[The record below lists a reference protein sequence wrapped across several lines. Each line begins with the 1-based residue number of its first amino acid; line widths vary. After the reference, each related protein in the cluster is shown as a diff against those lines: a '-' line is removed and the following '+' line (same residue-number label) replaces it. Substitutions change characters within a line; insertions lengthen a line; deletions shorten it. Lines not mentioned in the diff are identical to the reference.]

1 MAAQNLCG
9 LRVQRREPE
18 TGLKASSV
26 RQRERIAAK
35 LQLQSPFPG
44 GISVPRIRYSLE
56 LLEPLHAQLS
66 RRQLDVGRYRIGR
79 GARCEVRVEVG
90 GVSREHSEIEVLESG
105 GAVVRDLRSTNGTRI
120 DGRPIEEIALAG
132 DFVLDLG
139 AVRLRFREHADALSE
154 LAFETGLD
162 MASAPGGTT
171 TRGGEEG
178 TQHRSLAG
186 SLRDALW
193 SALPAARQAL
203 PDALSRVLAAWLVPL
218 EASALRLRD
227 GDGPV
232 VAAAGDQNVTF
243 QGVATSE
250 RWHLEADAA
259 TAARMPLEGLASHLL
274 AWLPAA
280 ASSSERR
287 TLSACAFPG
296 VETTHL
302 GLRRQMQALQRVAQS
317 RVSVLLLGET
327 GVGKDV
333 FARWLHACSPRADG
347 PFVAI
352 NCAALPRDLLEAE
365 LFGIEKGAATGVE
378 ARPGVF
384 ERASGGSLFLDE
396 LGDMPPE
403 TQVRLLRALEEGR
416 IHRVGGKRLVEV
428 DVRLIG
434 ATHCDLAEAI
444 AEKRFRLDLYH
455 RLAGFEATIP
465 ALRERREDIAPL
477 AIHFFTRALA
487 ENGLASPGITA
498 AALRALDQWAWP
510 GNVRELRQAVE
521 SATATLQSGEALDR
535 VHLPSRIAGQALAAA
550 PVEGSGEAQTL
561 AGAVAQAE
569 KMALQAALAAT
580 EGSPE
585 QSWQRLG
592 IGKTTFYK
600 KLKEHGLA

>member
-1 MAAQNLCG
+1 M
-9 LRVQRREPE
+9 
-18 TGLKASSV
+18 
-26 RQRERIAAK
+26 
-35 LQLQSPFPG
+35 
-44 GISVPRIRYSLE
+44 PRIRYSLE
-56 LLEPLHAQLS
+56 LLEPLDAPLS

-79 GARCEVRVEVG
+79 GARCEVRIEVG
-90 GVSREHSEIEVLESG
+90 GVSREHSEVEVLESG
-105 GAVVRDLRSTNGTRI
+105 GAVVRDLRSTNGTRV
-120 DGRPIEEIALAG
+120 DGRPIEAVALAG

-154 LAFETGLD
+154 LAFETGLEV
-162 MASAPGGTT
+162 ASVAGGTPA
-171 TRGGEEG
+171 RGGEEG

-193 SALPAARQAL
+193 SALPAARPAL
-203 PDALSRVLAAWLVPL
+203 PEALSRVLAAWLVPL

-227 GDGPV
+227 GEGLV
-232 VAAAGDQNVTF
+232 VAAAGDQNVVF
-243 QGVATSE
+243 QDVATHQ
-250 RWHLEADAA
+250 RWRLEADAA
-259 TAARMPLEGLASHLL
+259 TTARVPLADLASHLL
-274 AWLPAA
+274 VWLPAE

-287 TLSACAFPG
+287 LLPACAFPG

-302 GLRRQMQALQRVAQS
+302 GLRRQMQALKRVALS

-396 LGDMPPE
+396 LGDMPLE

-465 ALRERREDIAPL
+465 ALRQRREDIAPL

-498 AALRALDQWAWP
+498 AALRALDQWDWP

-535 VHLPSRIAGQALAAA
+535 VHLPSRIAGQVLSAV

-561 AGAVAQAE
+561 AEAVAKAE
-569 KMALQAALAAT
+569 KMALQVALAAT

-600 KLKEHGLA
+600 KLKEHGLV

>member
-1 MAAQNLCG
+1 M
-9 LRVQRREPE
+9 
-18 TGLKASSV
+18 
-26 RQRERIAAK
+26 
-35 LQLQSPFPG
+35 
-44 GISVPRIRYSLE
+44 PRIRYSLE
-56 LLEPLHAQLS
+56 LLEPLDAPLS

-79 GARCEVRVEVG
+79 GARCEVRIEVG
-90 GVSREHSEIEVLESG
+90 GVSREHSEVEVLESG
-105 GAVVRDLRSTNGTRI
+105 GAVVRDLRSTNGTRV
-120 DGRPIEEIALAG
+120 DGRPIEAVALAG

-154 LAFETGLD
+154 LAFETGLEV
-162 MASAPGGTT
+162 ASVAGGTPA
-171 TRGGEEG
+171 RGGEEG

-193 SALPAARQAL
+193 SALPAARPAL
-203 PDALSRVLAAWLVPL
+203 PEALSRVLAAWLVPL

-227 GDGPV
+227 GEGLV
-232 VAAAGDQNVTF
+232 VAAAGDQNVVF
-243 QGVATSE
+243 QDVATHQ
-250 RWHLEADAA
+250 RWRLEADAA
-259 TAARMPLEGLASHLL
+259 TAARVPLADLASHLL
-274 AWLPAA
+274 VWLPAE

-287 TLSACAFPG
+287 LLPACAFPG

-302 GLRRQMQALQRVAQS
+302 GLRRQMQALKRVALS

-396 LGDMPPE
+396 LGDMPLE

-465 ALRERREDIAPL
+465 ALRQRREDIAPL

-498 AALRALDQWAWP
+498 AALRALDQWDWP

-535 VHLPSRIAGQALAAA
+535 VHLPSRIAGQVLSAV

-561 AGAVAQAE
+561 AEAVAKAE
-569 KMALQAALAAT
+569 KMALQVALAAT

-600 KLKEHGLA
+600 KLKEHGLV